1 MANLLFLS
9 YSGVLCFLQE
19 VLANH
24 IAGVPIP
31 SSKNAP
37 AHERALA
44 AAKVNARALNMA
56 AYGFFISAPMNHVLI
71 GGLHKMFAGRTSG
84 RDKLLQLLV
93 SNLFIAPAQ
102 ASVYLA
108 SMAVIGG
115 ARSVDAIKATVLK
128 GFLPMLK
135 ILWVSSPTAT
145 LFAQNFLPA
154 ELWVPFFNVVSL
166 AIGTFFSVKV
176 KKMQLAVARKRKP
189 ENRDD

>member
-1 MANLLFLS
+1 
-9 YSGVLCFLQE
+9 
-19 VLANH
+19 
-24 IAGVPIP
+24 
-31 SSKNAP
+31 
-37 AHERALA
+37 
-44 AAKVNARALNMA
+44 
-56 AYGFFISAPMNHVLI
+56 
-71 GGLHKMFAGRTSG
+71 
-84 RDKLLQLLV
+84 LLV